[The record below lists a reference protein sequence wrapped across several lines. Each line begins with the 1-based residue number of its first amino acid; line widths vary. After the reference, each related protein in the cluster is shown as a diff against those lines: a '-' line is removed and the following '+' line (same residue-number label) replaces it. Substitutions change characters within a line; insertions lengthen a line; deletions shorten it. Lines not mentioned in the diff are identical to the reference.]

1 MTKQILSLSNVVTE
15 EVIRMNLTKDEIA
28 ERKDQISKELM
39 ATQDLEQQLSDLKK
53 SYSDRIKAKRIEIR
67 KNLHEVR
74 MGFVDKLMTVH
85 NIPNDKN
92 MTIEFFDD
100 AGTLV
105 GTRMMTREE
114 RPSIQ
119 FQPQD

>member
-15 EVIRMNLTKDEIA
+15 EVIRMSLTKDEIA

-85 NIPNDKN
+85 NIPNDKK
-92 MTIEFFDD
+92 MTVEFFDES
-100 AGTLV
+100 GELV
-105 GTRMMTREE
+105 GSRMMTREE
-114 RPSIQ
+114 RPSIN